1 MKFATFIVLALAI
14 CVLLVSFAPQNSE
27 ASKKKLLKKAKK
39 LAAIAL
45 LAKPKK
51 LLGKQSGRLSRPVTP
66 PDPLQQLT
74 NCQTLFSFPVQPS
87 HCR

>member
-51 LLGKQSGRLSRPVTP
+51 LLGKRSDRDEPTFGHQPVDRTNRTNRTNRTFSLSV
-66 PDPLQQLT
+66 
-74 NCQTLFSFPVQPS
+74 
-87 HCR
+87 

>member
-51 LLGKQSGRLSRPVTP
+51 LLGKPI
-66 PDPLQQLT
+66 D
-74 NCQTLFSFPVQPS
+74 NCPTT
-87 HCR
+87 

>member
-51 LLGKQSGRLSRPVTP
+51 LLGK
-66 PDPLQQLT
+66 
-74 NCQTLFSFPVQPS
+74 
-87 HCR
+87 